1 MIMKITARDLL
12 LLLVLTAAGV
22 LLHGY
27 HLGHQDGAIYLPA
40 IKKNLNPALYPYD
53 SAFFLSQTRWMLFGE
68 LVVFSVRLIQ
78 VPLDLA
84 VFLWHLLAIF
94 VVLLASLQMSR
105 RIFVAPTAQWGAVL
119 TVWAA
124 RLLPVAG
131 TQLQLMDRYLHP
143 RDLAT
148 AALLLAFVA
157 ILDGSLAALGWIAA
171 AAVIHPTMALFGAFH
186 LAIQRFGAWKLLA
199 MAPLIPLFAFG
210 APRGPVANDAWREV
224 LSTRPYLFPLRW
236 HWYEWLGV
244 IAPLAILTWF
254 ARFGRTGAPACSL
267 VNQVSRRA
275 VLAGVLGVAGAILIT
290 TVPAFERFIPTEPMR
305 TLYFV
310 YFLLVFLGGGLLGE
324 RVLRNHPVRWLLF
337 LAPLC
342 LVFFFSHRLSY
353 PSSPHIEWP
362 GRVPK
367 NAWVEAFDWIRRN
380 TPQEA
385 LCALDPLHMARPGE
399 DSHGFRAFAERSML
413 ADWVKDRAVSALAPE
428 LAPTW
433 REQVRDL
440 GISEIRAGATLD
452 RWRDFGPDDFRRLQK
467 KYGVSWVVLERPTEA
482 GAALASR
489 RDPRELPCPY
499 ANSVVMVCRVE

>member
-1 MIMKITARDLL
+1 MTTKITARDLL

-53 SAFFLSQTRWMLFGE
+53 SAFFLSQTRWMLCG
-68 LVVFSVRLIQ
+68 
-78 VPLDLA
+78 
-84 VFLWHLLAIF
+84 
-94 VVLLASLQMSR
+94 
-105 RIFVAPTAQWGAVL
+105 GA
-119 TVWAA
+119 
-124 RLLPVAG
+124 
-131 TQLQLMDRYLHP
+131 M
-143 RDLAT
+143 
-148 AALLLAFVA
+148 
-157 ILDGSLAALGWIAA
+157 
-171 AAVIHPTMALFGAFH
+171 AAVAVIRPAWALVGAFH
-186 LAIQRFGAWKLLA
+186 LAIQGFGAWKLLA

-210 APRGPVANDAWREV
+210 APRGPVANDAWRDV

-254 ARFGRTGAPACSL
+254 ARFGRTGVRVCPL
-267 VNQVSRRA
+267 VNHASRRA
-275 VLAGVLGVAGAILIT
+275 LLPGVLGVAGAILIT

-380 TPQEA
+380 TPHEA

-440 GISEIRAGATLD
+440 GVSEIRSEEHTSE
-452 RWRDFGPDDFRRLQK
+452 LQSPM
-467 KYGVSWVVLERPTEA
+467 YL
-482 GAALASR
+482 
-489 RDPRELPCPY
+489 
-499 ANSVVMVCRVE
+499 VCRLLLEKKKKCSTKE